1 MEELE
6 SRLKEMRTRI
16 QNILCVFDIPGKKQE
31 IQALEQR
38 TLENGFWD
46 DPETAQRIMSQ
57 LSTLREEVDPW
68 EALPT
73 RVQEALHLLE
83 LVTDPKDPLVADIA
97 RETDIIEQELAQR
110 ESALLLAGEH
120 SRNNAI
126 LTVQAGAGG
135 IDAADWAAM
144 LMRMYIRWGENRGY
158 EVEILDMMEGE
169 ESGVRNATIEID
181 GPYAY
186 GKLRAE
192 RGVHR
197 LVRLSPFDQAH
208 RRHTSFARVEVMPE
222 IDNDVEVHLD
232 PKDVRMEVF
241 RASGHGGQN
250 VQKNSTAVRLIH
262 VPTGIIAS
270 CQNERSQIQNRE
282 TAMRILRSRIYEV
295 EREKKDAEVAR
306 LRGETLSAEWG
317 NQIRSYVLHPYQMV
331 KDHRTD
337 VETGKTQAVLD
348 GDIDL
353 FIEAW
358 LRSQVGSQ
366 AETGR

>member
-1 MEELE
+1 
-6 SRLKEMRTRI
+6 
-16 QNILCVFDIPGKKQE
+16 
-31 IQALEQR
+31 
-38 TLENGFWD
+38 
-46 DPETAQRIMSQ
+46 MSQ
-57 LSTLREEVDPW
+57 LSALREEIEPW
-68 EALPT
+68 EHFPT
-73 RVQEALHLLE
+73 QLQEALHLLE
-83 LVTDPKDPLVADIA
+83 LVTDPADALVADIEK
-97 RETDIIEQELAQR
+97 ETDSIEQELQQR
-110 ESALLLAGEH
+110 ESNLLLTGEH
-120 SRNNAI
+120 SRGNAI
-126 LTVQAGAGG
+126 VTIQAGAGG

-144 LMRMYIRWGENRGY
+144 LMRMYIRWGEDRAY
-158 EVEILDMMEGE
+158 KVEILDMMAGE
-169 ESGVRNATIEID
+169 EAGVRNATIEIN

-186 GKLRAE
+186 GKLRSE

-222 IDNDVEVHLD
+222 IDNDVEVRLD
-232 PKDVRMEVF
+232 PKEVRMEVF

-262 VPTGIIAS
+262 VPSGIIAV

-282 TAMRILRSRIYEV
+282 TAMRILRARIYEM

-306 LRGETLSAEWG
+306 LRGEALSAEWG

-348 GDIDL
+348 GDIDM

-358 LRSQVGSQ
+358 LRSQVGIQ
-366 AETGR
+366 AEAGR